1 MNRTVVTGALFLICH
16 VAGATEYVDRFE
28 RCREAVL
35 AEHAGQ
41 IIKVEKKIEADQP
54 IYEFDIRDPQGADWD
69 IECRMRT
76 GEIHEIEREVDTPND
91 PLFKDMTTISERRA
105 RIIALEAFPGH
116 IVEVEYEVENAG
128 EGPSVYEFDVVTENG
143 EQMKVEIDAANGEIG
158 EANPQIW
165 QIGFE

>member
-1 MNRTVVTGALFLICH
+1 MKQTVVTCVLIFLSYT
-16 VAGATEYVDRFE
+16 ANAAERDRFE

-41 IIKVEKKIEADQP
+41 IIKVEKKIESDQP

-69 IECRMRT
+69 IECRAHT
-76 GEIHEIEREVDTPND
+76 SEIHEIEREVDTPND
-91 PLFKDMTTISERRA
+91 PLFKDMTQVSERRA
-105 RIIALEAFPGH
+105 RIIALEAYPGH

-128 EGPSVYEFDVVTENG
+128 DGPAVYEFDVVTESG
-143 EQMKVEIDAANGEIG
+143 EQMKVEINAATGEIG